1 MKNPLRIIMVV
12 LGGALAAPPVLFAGS
27 SRDRPEG
34 FPREDAVIITGR
46 QMPTMEGA
54 ELSSLALAAVRDG
67 ELRAIPF
74 QVDEVRDG
82 EHVFDWVSPLGRDKG
97 LADRDL
103 DHGRLDADDE
113 LVFMAWD
120 LGPRRGSTLD
130 LQSASAV
137 ELAVTDPL
145 SGQTGYAYLL
155 ANSNLPKNQ
164 LDYVKLEVGEPR
176 YKVSTPRYQYASL
189 AVRGFFDHLR
199 LATAS
204 AGWTPNLV
212 LRNRT
217 PGHAKLRLVGFGA
230 DFDFYDLIR
239 GENIARK
246 DGMVRVLWRCAGG
259 ADFGVLKV
267 KAKGTTEQVFYANR
281 MDQPVVMDLPF
292 NFDSVLQSFE
302 IRGTVVLNPPALP
315 LTYFDLE
322 NPEGVRIYGQPKAE
336 AGPRIGKVPRD
347 WCVVSAPGASF
358 YFLILFSETWRQKL
372 NPVSYLE
379 DTPER
384 SEIGSEFGDL
394 VHLLTKGR
402 QEYMVRYYV
411 IPEEFRWGQEKRI
424 PEIAGRGL
432 QVAVNPLP

>member
-1 MKNPLRIIMVV
+1 MGLLV
-12 LGGALAAPPVLFAGS
+12 GALSAPPLLFAAS
-27 SRDRPEG
+27 NRDLSEG
-34 FPREDAVIITGR
+34 FPLEDAVLIPGR
-46 QMPTMEGA
+46 QMPSLEGA
-54 ELSSLALAAVRDG
+54 ELSSLVLAAVRDG

-82 EHVFDWVSPLGRDKG
+82 QHVFEWVSPLGREKG
-97 LADRDL
+97 LSDRDV

-113 LVFMAWD
+113 LTFMAWD
-120 LGPRRGSTLD
+120 LGARRGSILD
-130 LQSASAV
+130 LRSASGV

-145 SGQTGYAYLL
+145 SGRTGYAYLL
-155 ANSNLPKNQ
+155 ANPNLTKSPI
-164 LDYVKLEVGEPR
+164 DYVKLEVVAPR
-176 YKVSTPRYQYASL
+176 YQVSTPRYHYSSL
-189 AVRGFFDHLR
+189 AARGFFDNLR

-217 PGHAKLRLVGFGA
+217 PGHAKLRFVGFGA

-246 DGMVRVLWRCAGG
+246 DGVVRVLWRCAGG
-259 ADFGVLKV
+259 ADFGVLQV
-267 KAKGTTEQVFYANR
+267 KAKGSTEQVFYANR

-302 IRGTVVLNPPALP
+302 ISGTLVLNPPALP
-315 LTYFDLE
+315 LTYFDVE
-322 NPEGVRIYGQPKAE
+322 NPAGVRIDGQPKAG

-347 WCVVSAPGASF
+347 WCVLSAPEASF
-358 YFLILFSETWRQKL
+358 YFLILFSEAWKLKL
-372 NPVSYLE
+372 NPVSYVE
-379 DTPER
+379 DAPER
-384 SEIGSEFGDL
+384 SEVGSQFGDL

-402 QEYMVRYYV
+402 QEYMVRYYL

-424 PEIAGRGL
+424 PEIAGRPL
-432 QVAVNPLP
+432 QVVVRPLP